1 MNDLRYVFP
10 LFIFFLRLH
19 DAAGQSAQIS
29 GIINHYAA
37 VEAIDTCSGGLSVS
51 DTAGFKAGAAV
62 LLIQMQGAGISAANN
77 FLYGTIE
84 DLRDAGRFERV
95 VIDSVGANTLYVGRR
110 LVYAYDVSAK
120 LQVVSMP
127 QYPDV
132 TVSDTLRCKPWNGS
146 TGGVIAFR
154 VTGTLTL
161 NAPVIA
167 DGAGFRGGTFY
178 VAPAN
183 NCNFLFPETAYFYP
197 FGSWRGSYKGEGVA
211 LPIAGKEF
219 GRGPQANGGGG
230 GNDHNS
236 GGGGGANTADGGNG
250 GNNDE
255 PGAFGCDGYYPGL
268 RGYGI
273 SAASGRM
280 FMGGGGGAGHSNNN
294 QFSAGG
300 NGGGI
305 IVAEAGDIEGAAPL
319 FSANGQ
325 PALNAD
331 GDGAGGGGGGGTIW
345 LSAAAVPAS
354 LTLRANGGGGGNS
367 LNNNQ
372 NRCFGPGG
380 GGGGGRILTG
390 IAGIP
395 TPAGGKAGIV
405 MNSANG
411 CNGTTS
417 GATDGSAGTVENLAA
432 IPESNTPYPAPQI
445 AAGPLPDTACS
456 GETVLFTVQTNAG
469 AWTYQWQL
477 NNGTGWQNIGGGNFS
492 GYTTDS
498 LVISGANVSQNG
510 LQLRCLVQRPGCF
523 SKASSAATLTVT
535 PAPSAG
541 FMTAVSGYSADFFNQ
556 SNASSFFWDFGDG
569 MLSTAV
575 SPQHTYAAEGTYTVT
590 LYAIEPCD
598 TAVATQTVVIAL
610 APAAGFSVPDTVNG
624 CQSALVDF
632 DNSSSSSATAWQWS
646 FPGGS
651 PSASTDKNP
660 SVTYTISGTYTAGL
674 IASNSAGADTLEQT
688 FVVEIEDF
696 PTAGFSFTALPG
708 GVVHFDNFSQQ
719 AASYVWDFGDGS
731 PTASGFNIDHQYAQ
745 SGTYT
750 VTLVAGNSCGVSVL
764 QQIVEVTVAGVASA
778 EPQGA
783 GAVRLFPNPAT
794 DRLTVDCSGATTQP
808 IDIQIFNSLGD
819 CVFSQTKHLGQKT
832 AIALSGFPAGVYA
845 IRIRFAAGLFTGK
858 IVKR

>member
-1 MNDLRYVFP
+1 MDNLRYIFP

-19 DAAGQSAQIS
+19 DAAGQPVQIS
-29 GIINHYAA
+29 GVINHYAA
-37 VEAIDTCSGGLSVS
+37 VEAIDTCSGGLTVS
-51 DTAGFKAGAAV
+51 DTTGFRAGAAV
-62 LLIQMQGAGISAANN
+62 LLVQMQGADISAANN
-77 FLYGTIE
+77 SLYGTIQ
-84 DLRDAGRFERV
+84 DLRSAGRFERA
-95 VIDSVGANTLYVGRR
+95 VIDSVDANTLYVGRR
-110 LVYAYDVSAK
+110 LVFAYDVSAK
-120 LQVVSMP
+120 LQVVSIP
-127 QYPDV
+127 QYSDV

-146 TGGVIAFR
+146 TGGVLAFR
-154 VTGTLTL
+154 VAGTLTL

-167 DGAGFRGGTFY
+167 DGAGFRGGAFY

-197 FGSWRGSYKGEGVA
+197 FGSWRGSYKGEGIA

-236 GGGGGANTADGGNG
+236 GGGGGANMADGGTG

-305 IVAEAGDIEGAAPL
+305 IVAEAGVIEGTAPV

-331 GDGAGGGGGGGTIW
+331 GDGAGGGGAGGTIR
-345 LSAAAVPAS
+345 LSAGAVPPN
-354 LTLRANGGGGGNS
+354 LTLRANGGDGGNS

-380 GGGGGRILTG
+380 GGSGGRITTNTTSVSSL
-390 IAGIP
+390 
-395 TPAGGKAGIV
+395 AGGKAGTV
-405 MNSANG
+405 VNSAGG

-417 GATDGSAGTVENLAA
+417 GATDGSAGSVENLMAV
-432 IPESNTPYPAPQI
+432 PESDAAYPIPRI
-445 AAGPLPDTACS
+445 LAGPVDDTACS
-456 GETVLFTVQTNAG
+456 GEPVFFTVQTNAG
-469 AWTYQWQL
+469 NWAYQWQQ
-477 NNGTGWQNIGGGNFS
+477 NSGAGWQNIAGGNYS
-492 GYTTDS
+492 GYSTDS
-498 LVISGANVSQNG
+498 LVISGATVSQSG
-510 LQLRCLVQRPGCF
+510 VLLRCLVQRPGCV
-523 SKASSAATLTVT
+523 SKTSPAAALTVI
-535 PAPSAG
+535 PAPAAG
-541 FMTAVSGYSADFFNQ
+541 FTTTVSDYSADFINQ
-556 SNASSFFWDFGDG
+556 SSASSFLWDFGDG
-569 MLSTAV
+569 VFSTSA

-598 TAVATQTVVIAL
+598 TATATQTVIIAL

-632 DNSSSSSATAWQWS
+632 DNTSSSNATAWQWS

-651 PSASTDKNP
+651 PAASTDKNP
-660 SVTYTISGTYTAGL
+660 SITYTLSGTYTAEL
-674 IASNSAGADTLEQT
+674 IASNNAGADTLEQT
-688 FVVEIEDF
+688 FAVQIEDF
-696 PTAGFSFTALPG
+696 PTAGFIFTALPG

-719 AASYVWDFGDGS
+719 ATSYVWDFGDGS
-731 PTASGFNIDHQYAQ
+731 PTAAGFNIDHQYAQ

-764 QQIVEVTVAGVASA
+764 QQSIEVAVAGVASA
-778 EPQGA
+778 EPQGT
-783 GAVRLFPNPAT
+783 GLVRLFPNPAS
-794 DRLTVDCSGATTQP
+794 DGLIVDCSGAAMQP

-819 CVFSQTKHLGQKT
+819 RVFLQTKHIGEK
-832 AIALSGFPAGVYA
+832 IGIDLSGFPAGVYV
-845 IRIRFAAGLFTGK
+845 ISIRFSAGMFTGK

>member
-29 GIINHYAA
+29 GVINRYAA
-37 VEAIDTCSGGLSVS
+37 VTAIDTCSGALTVS

-62 LLIQMQGAGISAANN
+62 LLVQMQGADISAANN
-77 FLYGTIE
+77 SLYGTIQ
-84 DLRDAGRFERV
+84 DLRGAGRFERA

-120 LQVVSMP
+120 LQVVSVP
-127 QYPDV
+127 QYSDV

-146 TGGVIAFR
+146 TGGVLAFR
-154 VTGTLTL
+154 ATGTLTL
-161 NAPVIA
+161 NAPVVA
-167 DGAGFRGGTFY
+167 DGAGFRGGAVY

-236 GGGGGANTADGGNG
+236 GGGGGANTVDGGNG

-268 RGYGI
+268 KGYGI

-294 QFSAGG
+294 PFSAGG

-305 IVAEAGDIEGAAPL
+305 IVAEAGNIEGTAPV

-325 PALNAD
+325 AALDAD
-331 GDGAGGGGGGGTIW
+331 GDGAGGGGAGGTIR
-345 LSAAAVPAS
+345 LSAGAAPAN

-380 GGGGGRILTG
+380 GGSGGRILTNITG
-390 IAGIP
+390 ISN
-395 TPAGGKAGIV
+395 PAGGKAGV
-405 MNSANG
+405 VKNSAGG

-417 GATDGSAGTVENLAA
+417 GATDGSAGTVESLAA
-432 IPESNTPYPAPQI
+432 IPESDTAYPVPQI
-445 AAGPLPDTACS
+445 VAGPLPDTACS
-456 GETVLFTVQTNAG
+456 GETVFFTVQTSAG
-469 AWTYQWQL
+469 AWTYQWQQ
-477 NNGTGWQNIGGGNFS
+477 NNGTGWQNISGGNYS

-498 LVISGANVSQNG
+498 LVISNATVSQSG
-510 LQLRCLVQRPGCF
+510 LQVRCLVQRPGCL
-523 SKASSAATLTVT
+523 SKTSSAAALTVT

-541 FMTAVSGYSADFFNQ
+541 FATAVSDYAADFMNQ
-556 SNASSFFWDFGDG
+556 SNASSFYWDFGDG
-569 MLSTAV
+569 DFSTAA

-598 TAVATQTVVIAL
+598 TATATQTVVIAL
-610 APAAGFSVPDTVNG
+610 APTAGFSVPDTVNG

-632 DNSSSSSATAWQWS
+632 DNSSSSNATAWQWS

-651 PSASTDKNP
+651 PAASTDKYP
-660 SVTYTISGTYTAGL
+660 SVTYAVSGTYAAGL
-674 IASNSAGADTLEQT
+674 IASNSAGADTLERI
-688 FVVEIEDF
+688 FVVQIEDF
-696 PTAGFSFTALPG
+696 PTAGFGFTALPG

-719 AASYVWDFGDGS
+719 ATSYVWDFGDGS
-731 PTASGFNIDHQYAQ
+731 PTAGGYNTDHQYAQ

-764 QQIVEVTVAGVASA
+764 QQIIEVTVSGVAAA
-778 EPQGA
+778 EPEGP
-783 GAVRLFPNPAT
+783 GPVRLFPNPAT
-794 DRLTVDCSGATTQP
+794 DRLTVDCSGTTAQP
-808 IDIQIFNSLGD
+808 VDIQIFNTLGNL
-819 CVFSQTKHLGQKT
+819 VFSQTKHIGQIT
-832 AIALSGFPAGVYA
+832 DIGLSGFPAGVYVVNV
-845 IRIRFAAGLFTGK
+845 RFETGLFAGR